1 MFCGKVILFVLSFLP
16 ALYSYSLSGKEAF
29 IALAPDTCQIN
40 SKYSPGG
47 DTVVSNG
54 NPLLFVNQSINSSSF
69 NWYLNGSFISSGND
83 LIVNPLPGV
92 TQVML
97 VASNGIC
104 IDTAFSYIIF
114 DGAFPGQYNNFQ
126 KQYNPAGQA
135 MEPFCLTNDKS
146 NGYLLAGDY
155 YVPSENSF
163 VTRTTSLVH
172 IDEKGCIDWSKSMI
186 QGEEQVIQSAISTY
200 DSGYLITSFPFQSSQ
215 DNYPNEL
222 NVFKLDRLGNREWA
236 HSFSNG
242 TSVNNFY
249 SAICETHDNDI
260 VIEIGSFP
268 VAGNPSAISII
279 KIDPFGRFIWG
290 RKLSMENN
298 AYYNIGG
305 IVEKNNFIYATGSIY
320 EGVAPFQVIRSFLV
334 QIDEVTG
341 LPVWTKQNNPG
352 IPPLSFTDIHNYKNG
367 LLLNSYSQN
376 LLNNL
381 IYMDNDGNILSGVM
395 VVNPYGSLSGI
406 ENVLVTSD
414 NGFYFHQA
422 SGKQGLN
429 YKDIIMRVDSNQQIA
444 WQYDFSSKDLNFT
457 GWYQLSSAPANGV
470 AGIGSGTMANGFNA
484 LTFLKLDSSG
494 AGCNSGRTNL
504 SLEANQ
510 VSLVPMTW
518 NVNSDLSTTVSDVPL
533 NLDDVPIESHLF
545 CPKYLDGCDLLK
557 LDGPRKLCH
566 AGDTA
571 RYILHSDPFC
581 AEPINWTYDSRYI
594 TVLSASHTYLDLEF
608 KKSGNFLIK
617 ADKNGCNKITDSIIV
632 SVGDIAPDASLP
644 RDTILCA
651 GYVMKLDAGGGY
663 TNYLWQDGSNKQS
676 IEVADSG
683 TYWVR
688 LTDKEGC
695 INTDTAVI
703 SSIEALPYSFLPHD
717 TLICAGENLIL
728 QPVRSYESYAWST
741 GETGNSIQIK
751 DQGKYTLQVVDK
763 YGCSGSDTALVKT
776 KSCPIEIFFPNAFTP
791 NKDGRNDTYK
801 PITIAN
807 PIVYKFRIYNRW
819 GQLVFETSDPK
830 KGWDGMVG
838 NAAQETGAYVWFC
851 TYQFQGR
858 MINSGKGSFLL
869 LR

>member
-1 MFCGKVILFVLSFLP
+1 MFLFVLSLNVYGIDGCVSP
-16 ALYSYSLSGKEAF
+16 VEKAVITSALS
-29 IALAPDTCQIN
+29 DTCSLKAIFT
-40 SKYSPGG
+40 PGS
-47 DTVVSNG
+47 DTVVSIG
-54 NPLLFVNQSINSSSF
+54 NTIILENQSLNSNSIAWF
-69 NWYLNGSFISSGND
+69 INGSFTSSQTD
-83 LIVNPLPGV
+83 LIFYPSSVVNEI
-92 TQVML
+92 ML
-97 VASNGIC
+97 VAYNGVC
-104 IDTAFSYIIF
+104 TDTAYSYIILN
-114 DGAFPGQYNNFQ
+114 GNVPGQYNNFQ
-126 KQYNPAGQA
+126 KQYHPADQA

-242 TSVNNFY
+242 TSVNNYY
-249 SAICETHDNDI
+249 SAMCETHDNNI

-279 KIDPFGRFIWG
+279 KIDPLGRFIWG

-352 IPPLSFTDIHNYKNG
+352 IPLLSFTDIHNYKNG

-381 IYMDNDGNILSGVM
+381 IYMDNDGNILSGIK

-406 ENVLVTSD
+406 ENVLVTPD

-422 SGKQGLN
+422 SGKQGVN

-457 GWYQLSSAPANGV
+457 GWYQLSGAPANGV
-470 AGIGSGTMANGFNA
+470 AGIGSGIMANGFNA

-494 AGCNSGRTNL
+494 AGCNSGGTNL

-518 NVNSDLSTTVSDVPL
+518 SVNSDLSTTVGDVPL
-533 NLDDVPIESHLF
+533 NLEDVPLESHLF

-557 LDGPRKLCH
+557 LNGPRKLCH

-571 RYILHSDPFC
+571 RYILHTDPFC
-581 AEPINWTYDSRYI
+581 SEPINWTYDSQYI
-594 TVLSASHTYLDLEF
+594 TVVHANHSYLDLEF

-617 ADKNGCNKITDSIIV
+617 VDKNGCNRITDSILV
-632 SVGDIAPDASLP
+632 SVGNVALDASLP
-644 RDTILCA
+644 KDTILCA
-651 GYVMKLDAGGGY
+651 GNALKLDAGSGY
-663 TNYLWQDGSNKQS
+663 TNYLWQDGTNKQS
-676 IEVADSG
+676 IEVVDSG

-688 LTDKEGC
+688 ITDEEGC
-695 INTDTAVI
+695 INTDTAII
-703 SSIEALPYSFLPHD
+703 SSIEALPFSFLPHD
-717 TLICAGENLIL
+717 TVICTGENLIL
-728 QPVRSYESYAWST
+728 QPVRSYESYSWST

-751 DQGKYTLQVVDK
+751 DQGKYTLQVIDK
-763 YGCSGSDTALVKT
+763 YGCSGTDTIMVKT
-776 KSCPIEIFFPNAFTP
+776 KSCPLEIFFPNAFSP
-791 NKDGRNDTYK
+791 NKDGLNDTYK
-801 PITIAN
+801 PITIAS
-807 PIVYKFRIYNRW
+807 PVVYEFRIYNRW

-838 NAAQETGAYVWFC
+838 NVAQETDSYVWMC
-851 TYQFQGR
+851 TYQF
-858 MINSGKGSFLL
+858 SGGKKNVISGTVILM
-869 LR
+869 R